1 MRAASTRYVP
11 YAINLRLC
19 ISLQLYTDDILSTPT
34 PNPILNNK
42 KFITSRGKM
51 WMCGYADVATG
62 KMRRKMRIIREICMW
77 LNGYFTSSAVIV
89 VRRCPCL
96 PSSPIV
102 LVVHHHLSVCQK
114 SAPLHLLAIIS
125 TDFLHKIYPQLTC
138 CNICTYAFYHCPH
151 VQALWQSLNVIGP

>member
-1 MRAASTRYVP
+1 MIFCLPQPLILFST
-11 YAINLRLC
+11 
-19 ISLQLYTDDILSTPT
+19 TT
-34 PNPILNNK
+34 

-51 WMCGYADVATG
+51 WMCGYADVAMG

-96 PSSPIV
+96 PSSAIV
-102 LVVHHHLSVCQK
+102 LVVHLHLSVCQK

-125 TDFLHKIYPQLTC
+125 TDFLHKIYPQFTC
-138 CNICTYAFYHCPH
+138 CNIRTYTIHILPLPSRTGTLAEPKCHRSIVSISRH
-151 VQALWQSLNVIGP
+151 LRATVGVTTRLRNDL